1 MLGRM
6 ETAWKA
12 CQGTAVPYKCP
23 FNDSKSEK
31 CEGKRGEATLCE
43 EREKG
48 RLGNQRGDGIAKK
61 HREAERQLTTEWE
74 ASLRG
79 SETNRSQ
86 VVGRGNPRGS
96 SGVPGAQP
104 ALVTRAWQSQ
114 AQKEQAS
121 FFRSFKSRARIR
133 SERNSSCMAGWF

>member
-31 CEGKRGEATLCE
+31 CEGERGEATLCE

-61 HREAERQLTTEWE
+61 HREAERQLTTKWE

-79 SETNRSQ
+79 SETTVPRWWGGETHLEAQVCLERSQ
-86 VVGRGNPRGS
+86 P
-96 SGVPGAQP
+96 
-104 ALVTRAWQSQ
+104 W
-114 AQKEQAS
+114 
-121 FFRSFKSRARIR
+121 
-133 SERNSSCMAGWF
+133 